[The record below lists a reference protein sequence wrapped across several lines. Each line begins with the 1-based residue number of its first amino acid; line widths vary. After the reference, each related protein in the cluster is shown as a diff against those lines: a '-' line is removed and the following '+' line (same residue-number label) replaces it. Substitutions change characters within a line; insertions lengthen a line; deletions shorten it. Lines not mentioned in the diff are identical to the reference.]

1 MQNSVQLLRGIK
13 MEVTDLIKGITTE
26 DNSKLEKAYN
36 DALLMNNNLIRFD
49 ALNRIIIALQS
60 DSVYDLRTPEEWN
73 IDTRKLM
80 KDAKPLYIIAPKYSI
95 KYISTHDGRELKSG
109 ELTVDELNKA
119 LQYNIVKRDS
129 QLSSLFTIPM
139 YDIKQT
145 VSMIDEKY
153 HVNKPKLSSVELIK
167 IFTGITGS
175 SIELCDSD
183 YYSINEK
190 EAFIKKGDY
199 QEIAEKIV
207 GFLLKY
213 LENTKLD
220 KLKDSDNLTI
230 SDYDIDIIK
239 NSLEV
244 SIKTLFGIQDIESI
258 HLKGKYI
265 LSDLI
270 ALLSIIDSCMIEIE
284 SKMKFSS
291 TKTFGDA
298 VESIKNIQK
307 AEVILDLME
316 ANSINRIM
324 KGID

>member
-1 MQNSVQLLRGIK
+1 

-230 SDYDIDIIK
+230 SD
-239 NSLEV
+239 
-244 SIKTLFGIQDIESI
+244 
-258 HLKGKYI
+258 
-265 LSDLI
+265 
-270 ALLSIIDSCMIEIE
+270 SCMIEIE